1 MLMADLRRD
10 YVQTLFERMD
20 DLEMFQLED
29 QYEKLEAE
37 GRLALEAS
45 GIPTDRILFE
55 RAADMERDPERVLAD
70 VRSGYVSLEAARR
83 DYGVVIRAE
92 GRKFEIDL
100 ALTKELRCKSGTT
113 GDL

>member
-1 MLMADLRRD
+1 
-10 YVQTLFERMD
+10 
-20 DLEMFQLED
+20 
-29 QYEKLEAE
+29 
-37 GRLALEAS
+37 
-45 GIPTDRILFE
+45 
-55 RAADMERDPERVLAD
+55 MERDPERVLAD

-92 GRKFEIDL
+92 GRKFEIDF